1 MTKNVVV
8 QNIDRTALD
17 IVDELSQLGS
27 STIHEAWARD
37 ELAFASDLCW
47 SADWECRDREHSAL

>member
-17 IVDELSQLGS
+17 IVDGLSQLGAQPS
-27 STIHEAWARD
+27 MKPKDAR
-37 ELAFASDLCW
+37 AT
-47 SADWECRDREHSAL
+47 

>member
-17 IVDELSQLGS
+17 IVDELSQLGKLN
-27 STIHEAWARD
+27 HP
-37 ELAFASDLCW
+37 
-47 SADWECRDREHSAL
+47 